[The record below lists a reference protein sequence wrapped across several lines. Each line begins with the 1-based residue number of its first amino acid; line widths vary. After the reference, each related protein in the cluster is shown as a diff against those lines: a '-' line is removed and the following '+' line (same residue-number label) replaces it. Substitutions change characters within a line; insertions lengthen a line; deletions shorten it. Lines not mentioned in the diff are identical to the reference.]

1 MEEHAE
7 KLAKQLDALRCLSKA
22 GQAAQID
29 ELQRRVRELSARR
42 GGVQMT
48 LQTIGLCVTRA
59 EQSAK
64 AAQKH
69 QSRLD
74 AFWAGEH
81 DAERQAKKLEVELA
95 AARRTCA
102 EQRAQLD
109 EQHAELERLRAIAEP
124 QASAFKAGNHF
135 NAAVD
140 LAIVQVRAV

>member
-1 MEEHAE
+1 M
-7 KLAKQLDALRCLSKA
+7 
-22 GQAAQID
+22 
-29 ELQRRVRELSARR
+29 
-42 GGVQMT
+42 
-48 LQTIGLCVTRA
+48 
-59 EQSAK
+59 
-64 AAQKH
+64 
-69 QSRLD
+69 
-74 AFWAGEH
+74 FWAGEH

-140 LAIVQVRAV
+140 LAIVQVRAMSQVHVMSMQGADVCAHAVLARSASASA